1 MTDRYAVIGNPIAH
15 SRSPAIHARFA
26 AQTGHDIRYEALLA
40 PLDGFEQT
48 VREFA
53 AAGGC
58 GLNVTVPFKE
68 RAYALADSRSPRAE
82 AAGAANTLVFD
93 AAGIHA
99 DNTDGVGLVRD
110 LGVRHRLPLADA
122 SVVLLGAGGA
132 ASGVVG
138 PLLAAGIG
146 ALCIVNRTAVRAQ
159 ALAARF
165 VDPRVSAAGYDALAD
180 VAPPRA
186 IVVNAT
192 SAGLADAALPVPAGV
207 LRSARFAYDMVY
219 GAQPTAF
226 LRQAAAA
233 GCPAMADGLGMLVEQ
248 AAESFRI
255 WRGVLP
261 DTDPVY
267 QALRE
272 ALGGR

>member
-26 AQTGHDIRYEALLA
+26 AQTGQDLRYEALLA
-40 PLDGFEQT
+40 PLDGFESA
-48 VREFA
+48 VRAFVAE
-53 AAGGC
+53 GGR

-68 RAYALADSRSPRAE
+68 QAHALADRRSPRAE
-82 AAGAANTLVFD
+82 AAAAANTLVFD
-93 AAGIHA
+93 ASGVYA

-110 LGVRHRLPLADA
+110 LAGRHRLTLADA
-122 SVVLLGAGGA
+122 PVVLLGAGGA

-138 PLLAAGIG
+138 PLLEAGVG
-146 ALCIVNRTAVRAQ
+146 ALCIVNRTAARAQ

-165 VDPRVSAAGYDALAD
+165 PDARVSAVGFDALAD
-180 VAPPRA
+180 VAPSGA
-186 IVVNAT
+186 LWVNAT
-192 SAGLADAALPVPAGV
+192 SAGLADAALPVPADR
-207 LRSARFAYDMVY
+207 LRSARFVYDMVY
-219 GAQPTAF
+219 GARPTTF

-248 AAESFRI
+248 AAESFRL

-261 DTDPVY
+261 ETEPVY
-267 QALRE
+267 RALRE
-272 ALGGR
+272 ALGAK

>member
-26 AQTGHDIRYEALLA
+26 EQTGQRLRYEALLA
-40 PLDGFEQT
+40 PLDAFEQT

-53 AAGGC
+53 ASGGR

-68 RAYALADSRSPRAE
+68 RAFAMADRCSSRAQ

-93 AAGIHA
+93 AAGVFA

-110 LGVRHRLPLADA
+110 LAVRHALPLAGTPIL
-122 SVVLLGAGGA
+122 LLGAGGA
-132 ASGVVG
+132 ARGVIE
-138 PLLAAGIG
+138 PLLAAGV
-146 ALCIVNRTAVRAQ
+146 AELRIVNRTAARAE
-159 ALAARF
+159 ALAQRF
-165 VDPRVSAAGYDALAD
+165 ADPRVSGAGFETLAAASRVG
-180 VAPPRA
+180 A
-186 IVVNAT
+186 ILVNAT
-192 SAGLADAALPVPAGV
+192 SAGLADEAPPVPVAIFAA
-207 LRSARFAYDMVY
+207 ARFAYDMVY

-226 LRQAAAA
+226 LRAAAAA

-248 AAESFRI
+248 AAESFRL

-267 QALRE
+267 RALRE
-272 ALGGR
+272 AIGAA